1 MTTLNLNSV
10 NSAGGLRAVM
20 TDPLVAGLALALLV
34 RFPVLVLAAMI
45 GPLLARW
52 SRQRERRKE
61 IVQAGSDLSTA
72 GRILLVGLTGGLALQ
87 ASLEMASAEVGP
99 LVAQEL
105 NAVLR
110 TARREGMAGA
120 LAASAG
126 SMTRPLFSRLALAH
140 ASGAPMVDGV
150 AAFLAEAR
158 AVRRAEATERA
169 RRLPVT
175 LMIPLGLLILPGF
188 VILFVGPIILTSV
201 RELFGS
207 LP

>member
-1 MTTLNLNSV
+1 MTTLGLNSA
-10 NSAGGLRAVM
+10 NAARGPRAVM
-20 TDPLVAGLALALLV
+20 TDPLVGGVVLASLV
-34 RFPVLVLAAMI
+34 RFPLLALAVLI
-45 GPLLARW
+45 GPLLTRW
-52 SRQRERRKE
+52 RRQRQRRQE
-61 IVQAGSDLSTA
+61 IVQARRDLATA
-72 GRILLVGLTGGLALQ
+72 GRILLVGLAGGMALP
-87 ASLEMASAEVGP
+87 ASLEMASAEVGT
-99 LVAQEL
+99 LIAQEM

-110 TARREGMAGA
+110 VARREGMAGA

-150 AAFLAEAR
+150 AAFLAEER
-158 AVRRAEATERA
+158 AVRRAEANERA

-188 VILFVGPIILTSV
+188 VVLFVGPIILASA

-207 LP
+207 LA